1 MVWAVLEKSHTQKG
15 GTDAKAI
22 NGHGNVLSGK
32 LGTIYGSRIGGAVA

>member
-1 MVWAVLEKSHTQKG
+1 MVWMVLEKIRTKKG

-32 LGTIYGSRIGGAVA
+32 LGTVYGSRIGGAVA